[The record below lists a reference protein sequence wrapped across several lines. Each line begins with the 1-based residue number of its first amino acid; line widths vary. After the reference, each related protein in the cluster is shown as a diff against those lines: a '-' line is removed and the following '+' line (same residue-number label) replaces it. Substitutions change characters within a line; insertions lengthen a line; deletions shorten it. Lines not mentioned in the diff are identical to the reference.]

1 MTQDESIDS
10 RVMRI
15 EQRMAVVQSDVSE
28 LKKGVADLRVDVG
41 VLKLTSAT
49 KTDLEKAKTS
59 IIVWVVGSV
68 FLAQLL
74 PTLLKAIG
82 Q

>member
-82 Q
+82 K